1 MSRRP
6 IFRRL
11 IALSLLVI
19 PTVTFAEPL
28 IPWPWLENSRYQTWK
43 QERDAARADWYAR
56 RALDPVGS
64 RRRYVKGKFW
74 PPFPRPEGLSMLPS
88 HRFHTAHY
96 WPYPY
101 VCEDRQS
108 VREYFATQ
116 EDAGWED
123 ATTLYDYHFD
133 SDNQTLNRSGLLQLQ
148 WIIRNVPD
156 QRRMVYVQAANDVT
170 ASNYRIANVQTEVSE
185 MVGLEN
191 SLPVMLR
198 VTSPL
203 GRPAVEVDA
212 IQRKSQSSMRI
223 PRISAPVNTRASGGN
238 SGASGGG
245 GAGGSGG
252 AGGAGM

>member
-1 MSRRP
+1 MSHRLML
-6 IFRRL
+6 RRL
-11 IALSLLVI
+11 IVLGLLAV
-19 PTVTFAEPL
+19 PAVATAEPL

-88 HRFHTAHY
+88 HRFHAAHY

-108 VREYFATQ
+108 VQDYISSQ
-116 EDAGWED
+116 EDAGWEN
-123 ATTLYDYHFD
+123 ATTLYEYHFNAD
-133 SDNQTLNRSGLLQLQ
+133 DHTVNRSGLIQLQ
-148 WIIRNVPD
+148 WILRNAPEHRKV
-156 QRRMVYVQAANDVT
+156 VYVQVADDVT
-170 ASNYRIANVQTEVSE
+170 ASNYRLANVQAEISE

-191 SLPVMLR
+191 SPPVMLR

-203 GRPAVEVDA
+203 GRPAREVDT
-212 IQRKSQSSMRI
+212 IQRNAQDSQPV
-223 PRISAPVNTRASGGN
+223 PRISSPIAR
-238 SGASGGG
+238 GAGGG
-245 GAGGSGG
+245 GAGGGGSGG
-252 AGGAGM
+252 AGKK

>member
-6 IFRRL
+6 FYCRL
-11 IALSLLVI
+11 IVLGLLAI
-19 PTVTFAEPL
+19 PTSAFAEPL

-56 RALDPVGS
+56 RSLDPVGS

-88 HRFHTAHY
+88 HRFHAAHY

-108 VREYFATQ
+108 VQEFIATQ
-116 EDAGWED
+116 EEAGWEN

-133 SDNQTLNRSGLLQLQ
+133 NDDQSVNRSGLMQLQ
-148 WIIRNVPD
+148 WILRNAPEH
-156 QRRMVYVQAANDVT
+156 RKIIYVQVANDVT
-170 ASNYRIANVQTEVSE
+170 ASNFRVASVQAEVSE

-191 SLPVMLR
+191 SPPVMLR

-203 GRPAVEVDA
+203 GRPALEVDT
-212 IQRKSQSSMRI
+212 IQRKAQESQPI
-223 PRISAPVNTRASGGN
+223 PRVSPPF
-238 SGASGGG
+238 GGG
-245 GAGGSGG
+245 VGG
-252 AGGAGM
+252 AGGAGGIGAGGTN